1 MNTAKVYQDSEGND
15 CTIHHMVEREPGWA
29 ANRIQ
34 HGERLEARLKRVAA
48 LAHSGGLIGLDE
60 TQTLQAIRRLSLP
73 FWSAAG
79 TENDLRARAQDAIEK
94 AGSPTP
100 NGLAKRQP

>member
-1 MNTAKVYQDSEGND
+1 MNTAKVYQDSEDND
-15 CTIHHMVEREPGWA
+15 CTIHQMVEREPVWA

-34 HGERLEARLKRVAA
+34 HGERLEATLKRVAA

-60 TQTLQAIRRLSLP
+60 RQTLQAIRRLSLP

-79 TENDLRARAQDAIEK
+79 TENDLRARVQDAIEK
-94 AGSPTP
+94 AGPPTP
-100 NGLAKRQP
+100 NT